1 MFVQEFMTEFFFKH
15 EAKSWNVKSV
25 VNMYF
30 FLEVFINNHFA
41 SFCWVRADDF
51 LKEFFNSYFASFYKE
66 CADDMSKRY
75 SAIGNQAS
83 FDLSAFFLVLIFSL
97 IKYE

>member
-1 MFVQEFMTEFFFKH
+1 M
-15 EAKSWNVKSV
+15 
-25 VNMYF
+25 
-30 FLEVFINNHFA
+30 I
-41 SFCWVRADDF
+41 F